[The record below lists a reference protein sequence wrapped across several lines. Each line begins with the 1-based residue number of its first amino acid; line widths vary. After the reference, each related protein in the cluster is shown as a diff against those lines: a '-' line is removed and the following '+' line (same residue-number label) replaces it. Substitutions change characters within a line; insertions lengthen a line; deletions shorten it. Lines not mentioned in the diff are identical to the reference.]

1 MELEAGV
8 LWHSR
13 PASCLC
19 LYLGNGLIFGI
30 VAGGAFWL
38 IFWAVVPFTGRRLFI
53 LRSFGIGA

>member
-1 MELEAGV
+1 MEPGAGV

-30 VAGGAFWL
+30 VAGGM
-38 IFWAVVPFTGRRLFI
+38 
-53 LRSFGIGA
+53 FGLEF